1 MSSLVPTFR
10 DSRLISALHVHWE
23 YYCHRWLAGLI
34 VIFALGLAILVP
46 HDQRRLHMPEPWSY
60 ALAAQNFAQGKW
72 TLSND
77 ELATART
84 EVRLQGSRLTQYVE
98 IEPGQWAFRQSP
110 GHPLQM
116 APFTAIDRPR
126 LANVTLAV
134 LAALVLYPVL
144 ATWRDE
150 RLAFLG
156 IALLLWTPISLLA
169 LHYTNMD
176 TFGGGI
182 WPLIAGA
189 LLLGYERLNRAAV
202 VRNPLSVIGY
212 WLSVFGQRSAVAGQ
226 ENVQQ
231 QTSGGLLNTAHG
243 LPASPPILFLAGFAA
258 GWSVVVRVT
267 SLPLFGV
274 LVGYGLFLIWA
285 KQPRFRSR
293 QRRRRRRKRHQLRLD
308 RTGWRHLA
316 AFGLGLLVSLGIL
329 ATYNWLTF
337 GSPLDNGYLYPS
349 PYEEH
354 NLWSDNPLTEVP
366 GGVSTWLAGGTFWDI
381 IVTLFDHV
389 RLWLRPAT
397 LAWPLW
403 PLALLGLIQLLRQR
417 KVERSTWFI
426 LLWLLAAYAPYAGVV
441 FFGVTRALAVPY
453 DQGWGFFIPSR
464 YLYTFMMPFV
474 WTLTYLLS
482 RWRSRWVYSLVG
494 LNVAGSA
501 WLFLAT
507 LNH

>member
-1 MSSLVPTFR
+1 MERANEDKPKTHMKSPVSSLKQDQFGLLSMTAF
-10 DSRLISALHVHWE
+10 LA
-23 YYCHRWLAGLI
+23 RWQQCWYRW
-34 VIFALGLAILVP
+34 FTGLAVLLMLTLTLLVP

-72 TLSND
+72 TLTND
-77 ELATART
+77 ELAAART

-98 IEPGQWAFRQSP
+98 IEPDRWAFRQSP

-116 APFTAIDRPR
+116 APFTAIGWPR

-144 ATWRDE
+144 AAWRDE

-156 IALLLWTPISLLA
+156 VTVLLWTPISLLA

-189 LLLGYERLNRAAV
+189 LLLGYERLDREALI
-202 VRNPLSVIGY
+202 RNPLSVIRPR
-212 WLSVFGQRSAVAGQ
+212 LAKQESVNGIR
-226 ENVQQ
+226 
-231 QTSGGLLNTAHG
+231 NTVYSG
-243 LPASPPILFLAGFAA
+243 LPTSLPILFLAGFAV
-258 GWSVVVRVT
+258 GWSVVMRVT

-285 KQPRFRSR
+285 RQPQPHSRRR
-293 QRRRRRRKRHQLRLD
+293 QRRHKKRHQFRLD
-308 RTGWRHLA
+308 RTGWWHLA
-316 AFGLGLLVSLGIL
+316 AFGLGLLVSVGIL
-329 ATYNWLTF
+329 AAYNQLTF
-337 GSPLDNGYLYPS
+337 GSVLDNGYLYPS

-397 LAWPLW
+397 LA
-403 PLALLGLIQLLRQR
+403 
-417 KVERSTWFI
+417 
-426 LLWLLAAYAPYAGVV
+426 
-441 FFGVTRALAVPY
+441 
-453 DQGWGFFIPSR
+453 
-464 YLYTFMMPFV
+464 
-474 WTLTYLLS
+474 
-482 RWRSRWVYSLVG
+482 
-494 LNVAGSA
+494 
-501 WLFLAT
+501 
-507 LNH
+507 

>member
-1 MSSLVPTFR
+1 MKSPVSSLKQDQFGLLSMTAF
-10 DSRLISALHVHWE
+10 LA
-23 YYCHRWLAGLI
+23 RWQQCWYRW
-34 VIFALGLAILVP
+34 FTGLAVLLMLTLTLLVP

-72 TLSND
+72 TLTND
-77 ELATART
+77 ELAAART

-98 IEPGQWAFRQSP
+98 IEPDRWAFRQSP

-116 APFTAIDRPR
+116 APFTAIGWPR

-144 ATWRDE
+144 AAWRDE

-156 IALLLWTPISLLA
+156 VTVLLWTPISLLA

-189 LLLGYERLNRAAV
+189 LLLGYERLDREALI
-202 VRNPLSVIGY
+202 RNPLSVIRPR
-212 WLSVFGQRSAVAGQ
+212 LAKQESVNGIR
-226 ENVQQ
+226 
-231 QTSGGLLNTAHG
+231 NTVYSG
-243 LPASPPILFLAGFAA
+243 LPTSLPILFLAGFAV
-258 GWSVVVRVT
+258 GWSVVMRVT

-285 KQPRFRSR
+285 RQPQPHSRRR
-293 QRRRRRRKRHQLRLD
+293 QRRHKKRHQFRLD
-308 RTGWRHLA
+308 RTGWWHLA
-316 AFGLGLLVSLGIL
+316 AFGLGLLVSVGIL
-329 ATYNWLTF
+329 AAYNQLTF
-337 GSPLDNGYLYPS
+337 GSVLDNGYLYPS

-397 LAWPLW
+397 LA
-403 PLALLGLIQLLRQR
+403 
-417 KVERSTWFI
+417 
-426 LLWLLAAYAPYAGVV
+426 
-441 FFGVTRALAVPY
+441 
-453 DQGWGFFIPSR
+453 
-464 YLYTFMMPFV
+464 
-474 WTLTYLLS
+474 
-482 RWRSRWVYSLVG
+482 
-494 LNVAGSA
+494 
-501 WLFLAT
+501 
-507 LNH
+507 

>member
-1 MSSLVPTFR
+1 MHLY
-10 DSRLISALHVHWE
+10 RLGVAL
-23 YYCHRWLAGLI
+23 
-34 VIFALGLAILVP
+34 VIFAALALTILIP

-77 ELATART
+77 EIAAART

-98 IEPGQWAFRQSP
+98 IEPDRWAFRQSP

-116 APFTAIDRPR
+116 APFTAIGWPR

-134 LAALVLYPVL
+134 LVALVLYPVL
-144 ATWRDE
+144 AAWRDE

-156 IALLLWTPISLLA
+156 VTLLLWTPISLLA

-189 LLLGYERLNRAAV
+189 LLLGYERLDREV
-202 VRNPLSVIGY
+202 VIRHPLSVFRQRLAKQESANG
-212 WLSVFGQRSAVAGQ
+212 LRNSVYS
-226 ENVQQ
+226 
-231 QTSGGLLNTAHG
+231 G
-243 LPASPPILFLAGFAA
+243 LPVSLPILFLAGFAA
-258 GWSVVVRVT
+258 GWSVVVRIT

-285 KQPRFRSR
+285 KQPQPRSRRR
-293 QRRRRRRKRHQLRLD
+293 QRRNKERRPFRLD
-308 RTGWRHLA
+308 RTGWWHLA

-329 ATYNWLTF
+329 AAYNYLTF
-337 GSPLDNGYLYPS
+337 GSILDNGYLYPS

-397 LAWPLW
+397 SAWPLW
-403 PLALLGLIQLLRQR
+403 PLAFFGLIQLLRQR

-426 LLWLLAAYAPYAGVV
+426 LLWLLAAYVPYAGVV

-453 DQGWGFFIPSR
+453 DQGWGYFVPTR
-464 YLYTFMMPFV
+464 YLYTFMLPFV

-482 RWRSRWVYSLVG
+482 RWRSRWAYGLVG
-494 LNVAGSA
+494 LYVAGSA

-507 LNH
+507 LQH